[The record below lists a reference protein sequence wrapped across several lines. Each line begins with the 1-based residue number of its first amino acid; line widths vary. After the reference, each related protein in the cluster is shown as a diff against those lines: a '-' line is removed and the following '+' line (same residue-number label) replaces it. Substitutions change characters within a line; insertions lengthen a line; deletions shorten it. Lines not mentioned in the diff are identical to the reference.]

1 MYFLLELI
9 SFNSSLKLKKCEKT
23 GKIFL
28 LRFFIRHFKQIFSIY
43 LKKKHTKLFFPKSVK
58 NNNIKMAIVLYKI
71 FNKTGIKQNKKKENN
86 TFDYNK
92 NCMYQ

>member
-1 MYFLLELI
+1 VKKLGKFFYCDFLFGILNKYFLSI
-9 SFNSSLKLKKCEKT
+9 WKKN
-23 GKIFL
+23 
-28 LRFFIRHFKQIFSIY
+28 
-43 LKKKHTKLFFPKSVK
+43 TKLFFPKSVK
-58 NNNIKMAIVLYKI
+58 NNNIKVAIVLYKI